1 MVPSFQVIHNTEAP
15 FAQTGK
21 QWVASDKTHCK
32 PFDLRIPKQW
42 VFGYTLSF
50 ILN

>member
-21 QWVASDKTHCK
+21 QWVASDKTHCE
-32 PFDLRIPKQW
+32 PFDEVKMNQW
-42 VFGYTLSF
+42 VRAFTL
-50 ILN
+50 